1 MNRQDQERINESFAM
16 GVESFTEDD
25 LKKVRKDGAA
35 AEEKSTR
42 LEAQFESF
50 KLTWELLQ
58 DYWGG
63 NYKNVPWKLLASIG
77 FAVTYLVSPLDII
90 PDFLPLLGFTDD
102 AAVFAL
108 VVSSFQSELD
118 AYREWK
124 RRQPDEPKS
133 SK

>member
-1 MNRQDQERINESFAM
+1 MNRQDQERINESFAR
-16 GVESFTEDD
+16 GVECFTEDD
-25 LKKVRKDGAA
+25 LKKVRKDSSV
-35 AEEKSTR
+35 AEEKSSR

-58 DYWGG
+58 DYWAG

-118 AYREWK
+118 AYKEWK
-124 RRQPDEPKS
+124 NNQPK
-133 SK
+133 